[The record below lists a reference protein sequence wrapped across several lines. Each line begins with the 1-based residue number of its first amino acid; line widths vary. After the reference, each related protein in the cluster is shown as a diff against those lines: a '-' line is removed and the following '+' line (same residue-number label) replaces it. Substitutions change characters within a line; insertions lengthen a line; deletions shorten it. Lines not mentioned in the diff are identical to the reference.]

1 MGLIDYDHFIL
12 EVHTDVLPDAGGQ
25 QIVVGHKDKIGVA
38 MPSLTVLEW
47 TDLETS
53 RNGVELLDVKGVR
66 AIVLSLDLLP
76 ANFDSL
82 VVVALLTQSLA
93 TQSELKTGSSSLSF
107 DILVDAHVVTR
118 TQICS

>member
-53 RNGVELLDVKGVR
+53 RNGVELLDVEGVR